1 MKNIKIVSA
10 LAALVMTMTAC
21 DDKLDIVPKG
31 KTTLT
36 KIADVELLLNQ
47 EFGTTESP
55 ASDLGMICND
65 AFPAWDDAN
74 SIMASPYSLNYA
86 NFKYDESVDRVALTV
101 SDSRYTDLYKH
112 INYMNV
118 VIEKAAEAPDGDA
131 YTKARIIAEAK
142 VLRAYFHYLLVGVY
156 AAQYDAATAA
166 ELGGVPYVTD
176 TDVSSEKTKRGLAE
190 VYDLLL
196 EDCADEVIAD
206 LKDYVNDVCRVD
218 KAFGNAV
225 RAKVMMQMK
234 RYPEALAY
242 AKKALEYNNK
252 LEDRSTV
259 KTTGTWGIQ
268 NSSENNYLYM
278 CGGTRAC
285 PTYATMPPESV
296 QYFDEND
303 YVRKYETGWSG
314 PTWDAG
320 SAISISG
327 LEGGLLYANFGT
339 MYNNMGIRTENM
351 YAIIAECL
359 IRAGEVKEGL
369 EYVDR
374 VRLRRIENPELWAQQ
389 SMTKT
394 QAMEKF
400 RQFHYVEFFVG
411 YDNFFMM
418 KRWNSEP
425 EYARNITRT
434 VGDQT
439 FTLKPDSKLWILPFP
454 ANATRYNPSLTQN
467 F

>member
-1 MKNIKIVSA
+1 
-10 LAALVMTMTAC
+10 
-21 DDKLDIVPKG
+21 
-31 KTTLT
+31 
-36 KIADVELLLNQ
+36 
-47 EFGTTESP
+47 
-55 ASDLGMICND
+55 
-65 AFPAWDDAN
+65 
-74 SIMASPYSLNYA
+74 
-86 NFKYDESVDRVALTV
+86 
-101 SDSRYTDLYKH
+101 
-112 INYMNV
+112 
-118 VIEKAAEAPDGDA
+118 
-131 YTKARIIAEAK
+131 
-142 VLRAYFHYLLVGVY
+142 
-156 AAQYDAATAA
+156 
-166 ELGGVPYVTD
+166 
-176 TDVSSEKTKRGLAE
+176 
-190 VYDLLL
+190 
-196 EDCADEVIAD
+196 
-206 LKDYVNDVCRVD
+206 
-218 KAFGNAV
+218 
-225 RAKVMMQMK
+225 
-234 RYPEALAY
+234 
-242 AKKALEYNNK
+242 
-252 LEDRSTV
+252 
-259 KTTGTWGIQ
+259 
-268 NSSENNYLYM
+268 
-278 CGGTRAC
+278 
-285 PTYATMPPESV
+285 
-296 QYFDEND
+296 
-303 YVRKYETGWSG
+303 
-314 PTWDAG
+314 
-320 SAISISG
+320 
-327 LEGGLLYANFGT
+327 